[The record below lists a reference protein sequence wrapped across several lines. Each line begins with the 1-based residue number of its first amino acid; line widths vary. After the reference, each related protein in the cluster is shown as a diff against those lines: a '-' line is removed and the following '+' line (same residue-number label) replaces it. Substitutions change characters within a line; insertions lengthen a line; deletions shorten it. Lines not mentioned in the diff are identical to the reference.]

1 MRVPASLCE
10 WVAADARERPPCEW
24 VLAPRDASTHSD
36 QPGSIIGMN
45 HIVAPA
51 SIAPPA
57 ANYAH
62 AVLTESASRW
72 LHTSGVV
79 PTQADGTVPATIEEQ
94 AVVVWANLL
103 AILGEAGMGAEHVV
117 SVTTY
122 VVVDQL
128 PSLGAVMAARDTAL
142 NGQRAASTL
151 VTVPALA
158 RPEWKMEIALIAAR

>member
-1 MRVPASLCE
+1 MM
-10 WVAADARERPPCEW
+10 
-24 VLAPRDASTHSD
+24 
-36 QPGSIIGMN
+36 GSVN
-45 HIVAPA
+45 RHVAPA

-62 AVLTESASRW
+62 AIVTESASRW

-79 PTQADGTVPATIEEQ
+79 PTQADGTVPESIESQ
-94 AVVVWANLL
+94 AEVVWANLL
-103 AILGEAGMGAEHVV
+103 AILAEAGMEAVDVV

-128 PSLGAVMAARDTAL
+128 PTLVAVMAARDTAL
-142 NGQRAASTL
+142 NGQRVASTL